1 MEVQGKKREITD
13 FRNFFAGEGGGV
25 GKPEEGGLNIC
36 KIVYWEKG
44 EGGLQLQE
52 SGSVFC
58 MPFHF
63 QSFSSEDFSWRL
75 GKNPSSG
82 NNLVIAE
89 IFSFSP
95 DK

>member
-1 MEVQGKKREITD
+1 MED
-13 FRNFFAGEGGGV
+13 L

-44 EGGLQLQE
+44 GEAPTLRVGEHVLYA
-52 SGSVFC
+52 V
-58 MPFHF
+58 PF
-63 QSFSSEDFSWRL
+63 SELRIFSWRL
-75 GKNPSSG
+75 GKNPSIG

>member
-1 MEVQGKKREITD
+1 MTD

-25 GKPEEGGLNIC
+25 GETRGRRFKYMQNCLL
-36 KIVYWEKG
+36 G
-44 EGGLQLQE
+44 ERGEAPTLRVGEHVLYA
-52 SGSVFC
+52 V
-58 MPFHF
+58 PF
-63 QSFSSEDFSWRL
+63 SELRIFSWRL
-75 GKNPSSG
+75 GKNPSIG